1 METKTLKA
9 EELRI
14 SNYVTIKG
22 KVSTVTPGN
31 IFGIKGSKITAQAIP
46 LDKNW
51 LEWYNF
57 SSEGYKSGFTGK
69 DFKSGTTTLD
79 FVLDEPFS
87 KGDWQDYYLFDLGQ
101 HRFVPVYYV
110 HQLQN
115 LYFAITQQELE
126 VG

>member
-1 METKTLKA
+1 MF
-9 EELRI
+9 
-14 SNYVTIKG
+14 G
-22 KVSTVTPGN
+22 FSTN
-31 IFGIKGSKITAQAIP
+31 
-46 LDKNW
+46 
-51 LEWYNF
+51 E
-57 SSEGYKSGFTGK
+57 YKPGFTGK

-87 KGDWQDYYLFDLGQ
+87 KGDWQDYYLFDLGH